1 MDTFNKKKAIA
12 YIFSG
17 TGNTFAA
24 GEMLKQSLY
33 AYSIDLDLYKITN
46 DRKNIPDPN
55 DYDLAFFAYPIHAF
69 NSPQFFLRFVKQ
81 IPALRPENA
90 HMPAYIFKT
99 SGEPFRPN
107 NASSFSLCRILR
119 KKGFDAASD
128 MHMLMPYNIMFRYPK
143 AMAKQMYIHTHHMAD
158 VLAKEV
164 SEGDKEKL
172 SFNPITVLW
181 AYLLRLQWFGAW
193 VNGPLIKAK
202 PALCTSCGK
211 CAKIC
216 PAGNIQMIQKNV
228 NGEVK
233 LLPKFHGK
241 CTMCM
246 NCTMNCP
253 TGAINPGF
261 LTPWK
266 VNGAWDFEKL
276 MADDSIPDNWT
287 DNENARYFKLFRNYY
302 RNN

>member
-24 GEMLKQSLY
+24 GEMLKQSLS

-119 KKGFDAASD
+119 KK
-128 MHMLMPYNIMFRYPK
+128 
-143 AMAKQMYIHTHHMAD
+143 
-158 VLAKEV
+158 KE
-164 SEGDKEKL
+164 
-172 SFNPITVLW
+172 
-181 AYLLRLQWFGAW
+181 
-193 VNGPLIKAK
+193 
-202 PALCTSCGK
+202 
-211 CAKIC
+211 
-216 PAGNIQMIQKNV
+216 
-228 NGEVK
+228 
-233 LLPKFHGK
+233 
-241 CTMCM
+241 
-246 NCTMNCP
+246 
-253 TGAINPGF
+253 
-261 LTPWK
+261 
-266 VNGAWDFEKL
+266 
-276 MADDSIPDNWT
+276 
-287 DNENARYFKLFRNYY
+287 
-302 RNN
+302 

>member
-1 MDTFNKKKAIA
+1 MGGQKAIA

-17 TGNTFAA
+17 TGNTLAA
-24 GEMLKQSLY
+24 GEMMKQALSEY
-33 AYSIDLDLYKITN
+33 NISLDLFRITSERN
-46 DRKNIPDPN
+46 HVPDPN

-81 IPALRPENA
+81 LPELTPEKA

-128 MHMLMPYNIMFRYPK
+128 MHMLMPYNIMFRYPD

-164 SEGDKEKL
+164 SEGNTEKI
-172 SFNPITVLW
+172 SFNPVTIIW

-193 VNGPLIKAK
+193 VNGPMLHAKADK
-202 PALCTSCGK
+202 CTSCARCVK
-211 CAKIC
+211 DC
-216 PAGNIQMIQKNV
+216 PAGNIQMVEKKKDGTV
-228 NGEVK
+228 R
-233 LLPKFHGK
+233 LMPKFGWK

-246 NCTMNCP
+246 DCTMYCP
-253 TGAINPGF
+253 TGAIQPGF

-266 VNGAWDFEKL
+266 VNGAWDFDKL

-287 DNENARYFKLFRNYY
+287 DNENAKYFKLFRKYY
-302 RNN
+302 RSN

>member
-24 GEMLKQSLY
+24 GEMLKQSLS
-33 AYSIDLDLYKITN
+33 AYSMTPEEIEELVSRLAQYANPETLFILSGSIPQGAEPDIYARLIRILHEKGASVLLD
-46 DRKNIPDPN
+46 
-55 DYDLAFFAYPIHAF
+55 A
-69 NSPQFFLRFVKQ
+69 
-81 IPALRPENA
+81 
-90 HMPAYIFKT
+90 

-172 SFNPITVLW
+172 SFNPVTVLW

-228 NGEVK
+228 NGEVR